1 MKTNNIVWMQS
12 QSDWFVMNIVKQ
24 HIKNLKNSP
33 QDAETIEAVARNEAA
48 LRSFFDDIKGRS
60 TPKAA

>member
-1 MKTNNIVWMQS
+1 MSNIIWMKSRT
-12 QSDWFVMNIVKQ
+12 DWFVMNMVKQ

-33 QDAETIEAVARNEAA
+33 QDADTIEAVARNEAA

-60 TPKAA
+60 TPLAA

>member
-1 MKTNNIVWMQS
+1 
-12 QSDWFVMNIVKQ
+12 MNIVKQ

-48 LRSFFDDIKGRS
+48 LRSFFEDIKGRS
-60 TPKAA
+60 APKAA